1 MRLLVSVRAPAEVT
15 PALTGGADIID
26 AKEPSE
32 GPLGAV
38 GPRVLTGIMRRV
50 PPEVELSVALGDG
63 LGTYQVQQLIA
74 RLPLLQRRSATYV
87 KLGFAG
93 VSSSA
98 RAGLLLQAAVSA
110 AREHPLNPRVIAVAY
125 GDSDCAES
133 PSPDAL
139 AAVASRAGAAGLLID
154 TYRKDGRTLLGLMV
168 PRRLAVLIQEVRSA
182 GLTTAVAG
190 ALGPDDL
197 PRLREAAPDIVGF
210 RGAACDGGRSGR
222 VSEDRVRLLRRA
234 MLDSDSGF
242 VQEAILPRGS
252 GMVARNARSPR
263 ETLPVKRS

>member
-1 MRLLVSVRAPAEVT
+1 MRLLVSVRVPAEVAA
-15 PALTGGADIID
+15 ALMGGADIID

-38 GPRVLTGIMRRV
+38 SPRVLTSIMRRV

-93 VSSSA
+93 SSSA

-154 TYRKDGRTLLGLMV
+154 TYRKDGRTLLDLMV
-168 PRRLAVLIQEVRSA
+168 PRRLAVLTQEVRSA

-197 PRLREAAPDIVGF
+197 PRLREAAPAIVGF

-222 VSEDRVRLLRRA
+222 ITATRVRLLRRA
-234 MLDSDSGF
+234 MLDSGSGF
-242 VQEAILPRGS
+242 VQEAIL
-252 GMVARNARSPR
+252 
-263 ETLPVKRS
+263 T